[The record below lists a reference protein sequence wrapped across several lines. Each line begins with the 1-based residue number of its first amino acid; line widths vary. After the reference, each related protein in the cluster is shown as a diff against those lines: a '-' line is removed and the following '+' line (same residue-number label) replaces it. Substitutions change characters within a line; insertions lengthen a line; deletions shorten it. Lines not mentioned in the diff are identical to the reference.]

1 MLDGLY
7 VTNPVANDAAAPV
20 LQIAGRIGIGVGLGI
35 PGLEVVGT
43 GGIGGEVDF
52 SLVNTGKN
60 YLGPLISQLTS
71 DPLSAFNAAGKI
83 TAGFEVGTKILGLPS
98 YSYDSPTVTL
108 LTFNHAI
115 TPLVGVQTATF
126 NRIAVTS
133 INGDTTKTTGREVS
147 NDVSRAIGGTGTVQA
162 ADGGT
167 LTLLGGALAGSVGV
181 SSTAHGAIT
190 VSNSGSLDGTTRA
203 VTLAGTLDIGVG
215 TTLAISGSIANSGTI
230 SLDGSYTSAAAVVK
244 VIGTATLTGHGTVRL
259 LDTYT
264 AGTNSDV
271 AAITGATTADALDN
285 VDNNI
290 TGYGELGQG
299 KLSFTNEAAGTV
311 SATAATLNLNF
322 GATTTIN
329 RGTFLAAGGTLAIG
343 SKVSNLGAVRATAG
357 TAAFAAGA
365 VANLVSGVLTGGAWS
380 TNGGTITLADAVT
393 SVGATLIEDG
403 ATGGITAA
411 GTSLDSS
418 LASIT
423 AQGALQLLGGRNW
436 AGTNLLANAG
446 EIRLAGGRFVS
457 GVLTNTGRID
467 GSGTIASSVVNTG
480 TIEATGGALTLVAK
494 AGGSLQIDA
503 GATLVLQGG
512 AGPSTTVSF
521 AGVGGT
527 LSIAPAAGAS
537 SFDLTLGLGIGN
549 TVDLAGVLASAT
561 SNPGSITLS
570 AGGQVLG
577 IIRMAAGNAYTADA
591 TSDGHG
597 GTLIATRLTD
607 PLFDPVYYLAQ
618 NPDIAAAGADPYGH
632 YMNQGWKE
640 GRNPS
645 ALFNTHLK

>member
-1 MLDGLY
+1 M
-7 VTNPVANDAAAPV
+7 
-20 LQIAGRIGIGVGLGI
+20 
-35 PGLEVVGT
+35 
-43 GGIGGEVDF
+43 
-52 SLVNTGKN
+52 
-60 YLGPLISQLTS
+60 
-71 DPLSAFNAAGKI
+71 
-83 TAGFEVGTKILGLPS
+83 
-98 YSYDSPTVTL
+98 
-108 LTFNHAI
+108 
-115 TPLVGVQTATF
+115 
-126 NRIAVTS
+126 
-133 INGDTTKTTGREVS
+133 
-147 NDVSRAIGGTGTVQA
+147 
-162 ADGGT
+162 
-167 LTLLGGALAGSVGV
+167 
-181 SSTAHGAIT
+181 
-190 VSNSGSLDGTTRA
+190 
-203 VTLAGTLDIGVG
+203 
-215 TTLAISGSIANSGTI
+215 
-230 SLDGSYTSAAAVVK
+230 K

-343 SKVSNLGAVRATAG
+343 SKVSNLGAVRATSG

-393 SVGATLIEDG
+393 SVAATLIEDG

-411 GTSLDSS
+411 GASLDSS

-512 AGPSTTVSF
+512 AGPGTTVSF

-618 NPDIAAAGADPYGH
+618 NPDIAAAGADPYGY